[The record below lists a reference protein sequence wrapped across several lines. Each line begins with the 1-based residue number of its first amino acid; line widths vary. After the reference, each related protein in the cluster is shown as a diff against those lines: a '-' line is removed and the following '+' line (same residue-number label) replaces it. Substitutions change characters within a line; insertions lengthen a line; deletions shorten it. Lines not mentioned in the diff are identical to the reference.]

1 MGGTKSTLAKI
12 NLHSD
17 VDVMGMEEVEK
28 LGQEN
33 LRGKFKEKEFN
44 LIVFQINICLIC
56 SWLKHPLTAHAIL
69 Y

>member
-56 SWLKHPLTAHAIL
+56 S
-69 Y
+69 